1 MEERER
7 EKSKYIPMYY
17 SYIEQLGLLSLEQVG
32 ALMMALLKYGQ
43 DGIEPD
49 FPRDGNLYMAFSFIA
64 DNSRRAELRGMDL
77 SEKRKVSGR
86 KGGQTTV
93 SKAERNEKG
102 EFISSKQNPSK
113 PKQTQATQAT
123 QAYNNNNNN
132 NNNNND
138 NNNRRYTRACAR
150 DDDVDDSQREI
161 LSYCR
166 EVVGSMSKSQEK
178 KILDAAEGMAFDD
191 VINAISVAW
200 DYDAKTPEFIADTIR
215 TQKEKPERCP
225 GKIW

>member
-7 EKSKYIPMYY
+7 EKPKYIPMYY

-32 ALMMALLKYGQ
+32 ALMMALLRYGQ

-64 DNSRRAELRGMDL
+64 DNSRRAELRGMEL
-77 SEKRKVSGR
+77 LEKRRAAGR

-113 PKQTQATQAT
+113 PKQTQAA
-123 QAYNNNNNN
+123 QAYND
-132 NNNNND
+132 NNND
-138 NNNRRYTRACAR
+138 NNDNNDNDNRRYTRACAR

-161 LSYCR
+161 LRYCKD
-166 EVVGSMSKSQEK
+166 VVGPMNKSQEK

-200 DYDAKTPEFIADTIR
+200 DYDAHTPEFIADTIR

>member
-7 EKSKYIPMYY
+7 EKPKYIPMYY

-32 ALMMALLKYGQ
+32 ALMMALLRYGQ

-64 DNSRRAELRGMDL
+64 DNSRRAELRGMEL
-77 SEKRKVSGR
+77 LEKRRAAGR

-113 PKQTQATQAT
+113 PKQTQAA
-123 QAYNNNNNN
+123 QAYND
-132 NNNNND
+132 NNND
-138 NNNRRYTRACAR
+138 NNDNNDNDNRRYTRAGAR

-200 DYDAKTPEFIADTIR
+200 DYDAKTPEFIANTIR

>member
-7 EKSKYIPMYY
+7 EKPKYIPMYY

-32 ALMMALLKYGQ
+32 ALMMALLRYGQ

-64 DNSRRAELRGMDL
+64 DNSRRAELRGMEL
-77 SEKRKVSGR
+77 LEKRRAAGR

-113 PKQTQATQAT
+113 PKQTQAA
-123 QAYNNNNNN
+123 QAYND
-132 NNNNND
+132 NNND
-138 NNNRRYTRACAR
+138 NNDNNDNDNRRYTRACAR

-191 VINAISVAW
+191 VINAISVAR
-200 DYDAKTPEFIADTIR
+200 DYDAKTPEFIANTIR

>member
-7 EKSKYIPMYY
+7 EKPKYIPMYY

-32 ALMMALLKYGQ
+32 ALMMALLRYGQ

-64 DNSRRAELRGMDL
+64 DNSRRAELRGMEL
-77 SEKRKVSGR
+77 LEKRRAAGR

-113 PKQTQATQAT
+113 PKQTQAA
-123 QAYNNNNNN
+123 QAYNNNN

-161 LSYCR
+161 LRYCKD
-166 EVVGSMSKSQEK
+166 VVGPMSKSQEK

-191 VINAISVAW
+191 VINAISVSW
-200 DYDAKTPEFIADTIR
+200 DYDAKTPEFIADTIC

>member
-7 EKSKYIPMYY
+7 EKPKYIPMYY

-32 ALMMALLKYGQ
+32 ALMMALLRYGQ

-64 DNSRRAELRGMDL
+64 DNSRRAELRGMEL
-77 SEKRKVSGR
+77 LEKRRAAGR

-113 PKQTQATQAT
+113 PKQTQAA
-123 QAYNNNNNN
+123 QAYNNNDNND
-132 NNNNND
+132 NND

>member
-1 MEERER
+1 MEDRER
-7 EKSKYIPMYY
+7 EKPKYIPMYY

-64 DNSRRAELRGMDL
+64 DNSRRAELRGMEL
-77 SEKRKVSGR
+77 LEKRRAAGR

-113 PKQTQATQAT
+113 PKQTQAA
-123 QAYNNNNNN
+123 QAYND
-132 NNNNND
+132 NNND
-138 NNNRRYTRACAR
+138 NNDNNDNDNRRYTRACAR

-200 DYDAKTPEFIADTIR
+200 DYDAKTPEFIANTIR

>member
-7 EKSKYIPMYY
+7 EKPKYIPMYY

-32 ALMMALLKYGQ
+32 ALMMALLRYGQ

-64 DNSRRAELRGMDL
+64 DNSRRAELRGMEL
-77 SEKRKVSGR
+77 LEKRRAAGR

-102 EFISSKQNPSK
+102 EFVSKQNPSK
-113 PKQTQATQAT
+113 PKQTQAA
-123 QAYNNNNNN
+123 QAYND
-132 NNNNND
+132 NNND
-138 NNNRRYTRACAR
+138 NNDNNDNDNRRYTRACAR

-200 DYDAKTPEFIADTIR
+200 DYDAKTPEFIANTIR

>member
-7 EKSKYIPMYY
+7 EKPKYIPMYY

-64 DNSRRAELRGMDL
+64 DNSRREELRGMEL
-77 SEKRKVSGR
+77 LEKRRAAGR

-113 PKQTQATQAT
+113 PKQTQAA
-123 QAYNNNNNN
+123 QAYND
-132 NNNNND
+132 NNND
-138 NNNRRYTRACAR
+138 NNDNNDNDNRRYTRACAR

>member
-7 EKSKYIPMYY
+7 EKPKYIPMYY

-32 ALMMALLKYGQ
+32 ALMMALLRYGQ

-64 DNSRRAELRGMDL
+64 DNSRRAELRGMEL
-77 SEKRKVSGR
+77 LEKRRAAGR

-113 PKQTQATQAT
+113 PKQTQAA
-123 QAYNNNNNN
+123 QAYNNNN

-200 DYDAKTPEFIADTIR
+200 DYDAKTPEFIANTIR

>member
-7 EKSKYIPMYY
+7 EKPKYIPMYY

-32 ALMMALLKYGQ
+32 ALMMALLRYGQ

-64 DNSRRAELRGMDL
+64 DNSRRAELRGMEL
-77 SEKRKVSGR
+77 LEKRRAAGR

-113 PKQTQATQAT
+113 PKQTQAA
-123 QAYNNNNNN
+123 QAYND
-132 NNNNND
+132 NNND
-138 NNNRRYTRACAR
+138 NNDNNDNDNRRYTRACAR
-150 DDDVDDSQREI
+150 DDDDVDDSQREI

-200 DYDAKTPEFIADTIR
+200 DYDAKTPEFIANTIR

>member
-17 SYIEQLGLLSLEQVG
+17 SYVEQLGLLSLEQVG
-32 ALMMALLKYGQ
+32 ALMMALLTNG
-43 DGIEPD
+43 
-49 FPRDGNLYMAFSFIA
+49 RDGSEPNFAKDSNLYMAYSFISEEA
-64 DNSRRAELRGMDL
+64 KRAEIRGLDIL
-77 SEKRKVSGR
+77 EKKRR
-86 KGGQTTV
+86 GGQARAATAQ
-93 SKAERNEKG
+93 KDERGRFLPN
-102 EFISSKQNPSK
+102 SPA
-113 PKQTQATQAT
+113 QTQHGSSTSST
-123 QAYNNNNNN
+123 PSTSRYSNSNGNGNSNSN
-132 NNNNND
+132 GND
-138 NNNRRYTRACAR
+138 NRRYTRACAR

-200 DYDAKTPEFIADTIR
+200 DYDAKTPEFIANTIR

>member
-7 EKSKYIPMYY
+7 EKPKYIPMYY

-32 ALMMALLKYGQ
+32 ALMMALLWYGQ

-64 DNSRRAELRGMDL
+64 DNSRRAELRGMEL
-77 SEKRKVSGR
+77 LEKRRAAGR

-113 PKQTQATQAT
+113 PKQTQAA

-132 NNNNND
+132 NDNNND

-161 LSYCR
+161 LRYCKD
-166 EVVGSMSKSQEK
+166 VVGSMSKSQEK

-200 DYDAKTPEFIADTIR
+200 DYDAKTPEFIANTIR

>member
-7 EKSKYIPMYY
+7 EKPKYIPMYY

-64 DNSRRAELRGMDL
+64 DNSRRAELRGMEL
-77 SEKRKVSGR
+77 LEKRRAAGR

-113 PKQTQATQAT
+113 PKQTQAA
-123 QAYNNNNNN
+123 QAYND
-132 NNNNND
+132 NNND
-138 NNNRRYTRACAR
+138 NNDNNDNDNRRYTRACAR

>member
-7 EKSKYIPMYY
+7 EKPKYIPMYY

-32 ALMMALLKYGQ
+32 ALMMALLRYGQ

-64 DNSRRAELRGMDL
+64 DNSRRAELRGMEL
-77 SEKRKVSGR
+77 LEKRRAAGR

-113 PKQTQATQAT
+113 PKQTQAA
-123 QAYNNNNNN
+123 QAYNNNNNDNNDN
-132 NNNNND
+132 NN

-178 KILDAAEGMAFDD
+178 KILDAADGMAFDD

-200 DYDAKTPEFIADTIR
+200 DYDAKTPEFIANTIR

>member
-7 EKSKYIPMYY
+7 EKPKYIPMYY

-32 ALMMALLKYGQ
+32 ALMMALLRYGQ

-64 DNSRRAELRGMDL
+64 DNSRRAELRGMEL
-77 SEKRKVSGR
+77 LEKRRAAGR

-113 PKQTQATQAT
+113 PKQTQAA
-123 QAYNNNNNN
+123 QAYNNNN

-161 LSYCR
+161 LRYCKD
-166 EVVGSMSKSQEK
+166 VVGSMSKSQEK

-200 DYDAKTPEFIADTIR
+200 DYDAHTPEFIADTIR

>member
-7 EKSKYIPMYY
+7 EKPKYIPMYY

-64 DNSRRAELRGMDL
+64 DNSRRAELRGMEL
-77 SEKRKVSGR
+77 LEKRRAAGR

-113 PKQTQATQAT
+113 PKQTQAA
-123 QAYNNNNNN
+123 QAYNNNNND
-132 NNNNND
+132 NNND

>member
-7 EKSKYIPMYY
+7 EKPKYIPMYY

-32 ALMMALLKYGQ
+32 ALMMALLRYGQ

-64 DNSRRAELRGMDL
+64 DNSRRAELRGMEL
-77 SEKRKVSGR
+77 LEKRRAAGR

-113 PKQTQATQAT
+113 PKQTQAA
-123 QAYNNNNNN
+123 QAYNNNN

-161 LSYCR
+161 LRYCKD
-166 EVVGSMSKSQEK
+166 VVGPMNKSQEK

-200 DYDAKTPEFIADTIR
+200 DYDAHTPEFIADTIR

>member
-7 EKSKYIPMYY
+7 EKPKYIPMYY

-64 DNSRRAELRGMDL
+64 DNSRRAELRGMEL
-77 SEKRKVSGR
+77 LEKRRAAGR

-113 PKQTQATQAT
+113 PKQTQAA
-123 QAYNNNNNN
+123 QAYNNNDNND
-132 NNNNND
+132 NND